1 MLFGL
6 ISAIKHGKQ
15 RPIGDSEI
23 SDERESGNRARIF
36 IFLGVL
42 EVSLN
47 LKSPPCFAV
56 FLTYLAHIPILRGWY
71 NRDLLC
77 CGVRARVAYIN

>member
-56 FLTYLAHIPILRGWY
+56 FLTYANAAL
-71 NRDLLC
+71 
-77 CGVRARVAYIN
+77 VALTSRYLEGGTTEICFVVG